1 MVFVN
6 LKMKIFCNYAAKIL
20 VTVSSRIL
28 LTIAVLGFNNA
39 GPKRR
44 VRNNDTLESIREGY
58 KNLKS
63 VSIRWFMS
71 HVHT

>member
-28 LTIAVLGFNNA
+28 LTIVVLGFNNA

-58 KNLKS
+58 KNLES